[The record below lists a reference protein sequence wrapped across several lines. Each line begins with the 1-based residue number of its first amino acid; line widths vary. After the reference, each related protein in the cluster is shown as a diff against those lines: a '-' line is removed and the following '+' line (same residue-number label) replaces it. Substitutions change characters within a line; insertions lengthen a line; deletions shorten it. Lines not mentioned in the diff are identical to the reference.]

1 MRISKKNFLTLLE
14 QNLQEM
20 PMNFPNSVKY
30 KVKNPNFNPH
40 QDPND
45 PTPNDEYLPD
55 DAEKNFTDRP
65 HPDVERNL
73 RTQNTPLK
81 KVPMPAGQGNQNFPE
96 MLASETYADLIR
108 RVKAATHHRGRGDL
122 NTMMFEALQIIDNV
136 ETQHRPELERLA
148 AETVF
153 KLYKIPEGQ
162 MNIHAKLISYRDH
175 GDIERGDFLQPQ
187 QDDTNPEAPDV
198 DEVPQNVDPEDV
210 TNQQPVEDDYV
221 DKLEN
226 FDLERAKRRLLNAM
240 TQGAA
245 HSAYTMYAYFKKE
258 IRQLIGPLPNNADIM
273 DLYALMMSVN
283 DTNYWSFSDGMMK
296 QLQGSVAGKAEVKFP
311 QSNDGGEDEGEDG
324 GEEEGEEG
332 EEGESVDS
340 LGQPI
345 DPQIPQIYVTGIN
358 FPVLFHEVIKGVQKV
373 IAAAGMTF
381 PGYDETNPR
390 HHDFMKKVM
399 EYEDVLEYELW
410 DLRLGP
416 AIWNRFLRA
425 HPGHVVDPEQQ
436 IELQHFV
443 QMYIYKLPPR
453 KFLAL
458 MKEIMS
464 GSDRAKTIVATL
476 VRAIEELLAQQDYE
490 DTMAQYEDE
499 IEDIDSETTD
509 DELTN
514 LLSGIP
520 GIRLSDDDDEDDEDD
535 GGELIPSR

>member
-30 KVKNPNFNPH
+30 KVKNPQFNP
-40 QDPND
+40 QAEPDDETNP
-45 PTPNDEYLPD
+45 EYLPGD
-55 DAEKNFTDRP
+55 VEKNFTERP
-65 HPDVERNL
+65 HSDVERNL
-73 RTQNTPLK
+73 RTQNTPMK

-96 MLASETYADLIR
+96 MLASETYADLVR
-108 RVKAATHHRGRGDL
+108 RVKAATHHAGRGDL
-122 NTMMFEALQIIDNV
+122 NTMMYEALRIIDGV
-136 ETQHRPELERLA
+136 ERQHRPELEKLA

-153 KLYKIPEGQ
+153 KLYKIQEGQ
-162 MNIHAKLISYRDH
+162 MNIHAKLISYNDV
-175 GDIERGDFLQPQ
+175 GNIEQGDFLQPQ
-187 QDDTNPEAPDV
+187 QDDTNPDAPDV
-198 DEVPQNVDPEDV
+198 DDQPTQNVDIDDV

-226 FDLERAKRRLLNAM
+226 FNLERAKRRLINAM

-245 HSAYTMYAYFKKE
+245 HSAYTMYNYFKKE
-258 IRQLIGPLPNNADIM
+258 IRTLIGPLPNNADIM

-296 QLQGSVAGKAEVKFP
+296 QLQSSVAGKAQVKFP
-311 QSNDGGEDEGEDG
+311 SQNDGDMEGGDDEEGGEEG
-324 GEEEGEEG
+324 GEEEGG
-332 EEGESVDS
+332 EEESVDT

-345 DPQIPQIYVTGIN
+345 NPQIPQIYVTGIN
-358 FPVLFHEVIKGVQKV
+358 FPVLFHEVMKGVQKV

-381 PGYDETNPR
+381 PGYDESNPR

-416 AIWNRFLRA
+416 AIWGRFLQA

-458 MKEIMS
+458 MKEVMA
-464 GSDRAKTIVATL
+464 GSDRAKSIIATL
-476 VRAIEELLAQQDYE
+476 VRAIEELLAQHDYE
-490 DTMAQYEDE
+490 DTMAEYEDE
-499 IEDIDSETTD
+499 IDDIDDETSD
-509 DELTN
+509 DDISN
-514 LLSGIP
+514 LLKGIP
-520 GIRLSDDDDEDDEDD
+520 GIRLSDQEDDDEDDD
-535 GGELIPSR
+535 GELI